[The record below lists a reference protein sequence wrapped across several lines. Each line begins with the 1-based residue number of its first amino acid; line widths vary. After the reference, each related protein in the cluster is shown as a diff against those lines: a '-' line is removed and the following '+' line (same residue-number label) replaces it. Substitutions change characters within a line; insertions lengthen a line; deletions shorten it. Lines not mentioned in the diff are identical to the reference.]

1 MPAFLSHANLRQQT
15 PIFMG
20 HGDADPVVRY
30 EWGQTTAK
38 TLQEWGW
45 NVDFKTYKGLPH
57 SAAPQE
63 INDLERYIKE
73 RVPDLG
79 DKPLPSKA

>member
-1 MPAFLSHANLRQQT
+1 
-15 PIFMG
+15 MG

-30 EWGQTTAK
+30 EWGQGTAK
-38 TLQEWGW
+38 VLQEWGW

-73 RVPDLG
+73 RIPDLFLP
-79 DKPLPSKA
+79 KPDCSNLLDLLRSERFGWSFHS